1 MKRTLWLLAPLLALL
16 PLAAARG
23 QGPVTALESLAI
35 FIWPDYDRPSVLVL
49 LTGTLAPDAPL
60 PAVVTVPLPADA
72 QLNAVARI
80 DAQERMID
88 DIAYN
93 ADAGKLTLT
102 TQDPR
107 FQVEYYLPYRIE
119 DGEHVFNFTWL
130 ADLSVERLETTVQRP
145 TSAASLLTEP
155 MASQVMEGRD
165 GLIYH
170 RLPAQAVPSGQ
181 PFSLKVSYPM
191 APTRLSVERPGG
203 STGAPTAA
211 PPAAPESASTTTFGW
226 PAVVA
231 VIGVGLISA
240 LVTWQ
245 LTRGRSA
252 PAAQSTAGREEPA
265 ARRFCHACGRPVAKE
280 DRFCGD
286 CGADLEGG

>member
-16 PLAAARG
+16 PVTAARG
-23 QGPVTALESLAI
+23 QDPVNTLESLVI

-49 LTGTLAPDAPL
+49 LTGTLSADTPL

-88 DIAYN
+88 DIAYG

-102 TQDPR
+102 TPDPR
-107 FQVEYYLPYRIE
+107 FQVEYYLPYRVE
-119 DGEHVFNFTWL
+119 DGEHVFSFTWL
-130 ADLSVERLETTVQRP
+130 ADLSVGRLEATVQRP
-145 TSAASLLTEP
+145 KFAASLLTEP
-155 MASQVMEGRD
+155 VASQVMEGRD
-165 GLIYH
+165 GLIYY
-170 RLPAQAVPSGQ
+170 RLPSQALPGGQ
-181 PFSLKVSYPM
+181 PYSLKVRYPM
-191 APTRLSVERPGG
+191 ASTRLSAERQGG
-203 STGAPTAA
+203 GASAPAA
-211 PPAAPESASTTTFGW
+211 ASPAAPESASTTSFGW
-226 PAVVA
+226 PLVVA

-245 LTRGRSA
+245 LARRRSG
-252 PAAQSTAGREEPA
+252 PAAQSTAEREEPA
-265 ARRFCHACGRPVAKE
+265 ARRYCHACGRPTAEE
-280 DRFCGD
+280 DRFCSE

>member
-80 DAQERMID
+80 DAQERMLD
-88 DIAYN
+88 DIAYS

-102 TQDPR
+102 TPDPR

-119 DGEHVFNFTWL
+119 DGEHVFSFTWL
-130 ADLSVERLETTVQRP
+130 ADLSVERLEATVQRP
-145 TSAASLLTEP
+145 KSAASLLTEP
-155 MASQVMEGRD
+155 VASQVMEGRD
-165 GLIYH
+165 GLIYY
-170 RLPAQAVPSGQ
+170 RLPAQAVPGGQ
-181 PFSLKVSYPM
+181 PFSLKVRYPM
-191 APTRLSVERPGG
+191 ASTRLSVQRPGG
-203 STGAPTAA
+203 GAGAPTAA
-211 PPAAPESASTTTFGW
+211 SPAAPESAPTTAFGW

-240 LVTWQ
+240 LVTWK
-245 LTRGRSA
+245 LARGRS
-252 PAAQSTAGREEPA
+252 EPA
-265 ARRFCHACGRPVAKE
+265 ARSTAEREESAARRYCHACGRPVAKE